1 MIGRKRLLRVA
12 AVLSVAVAAGH
23 AVETFRS
30 TAAMR
35 AAAMAAVT
43 PGFGAAADGLPA
55 SASLSGGGSGLMP
68 DLKGITSVTATN
80 ERSESDAC
88 APSLALSAVEGAMI
102 DLALFAPCDPGERIV
117 VRHSGLSFTA
127 QTGLDGRLA
136 LRLPA
141 LDSKALVAV
150 YFEGSAVALAS
161 VDVSDMADVSRFV
174 FQAAHPVEF
183 ELRAEEGGTFYSGN
197 GGGVG
202 QPGSGRILTLGSA
215 SVAQPII
222 AQVFTSAG
230 TDMASA
236 RLSVEGRINARTCSR
251 SFVAETQLSQGGSA
265 TTTTVPIAIP
275 LCGTSGDILVLKNLV
290 PDPTLVLQK

>member
-1 MIGRKRLLRVA
+1 LRVA
-12 AVLSVAVAAGH
+12 AVLSVAVAAGQT
-23 AVETFRS
+23 VETFRS
-30 TAAMR
+30 TAATR
-35 AAAMAAVT
+35 AAAMAAAA
-43 PGFGAAADGLPA
+43 PGFAASPDALPA
-55 SASLSGGGSGLMP
+55 SASLSGGGSGLIP
-68 DLKGITSVTATN
+68 DLMGITSVTAT
-80 ERSESDAC
+80 SETPDGDNC
-88 APSLALSAVEGAMI
+88 APTLALSAAEGAMI

-117 VRHSGLSFTA
+117 VRHSGLSFTT

-136 LRLPA
+136 LRLPG

-161 VDVSDMADVSRFV
+161 VDLPGMAEVSRFV

-183 ELRAEEGGTFYSGN
+183 ELRAEEGGTFYSG
-197 GGGVG
+197 GVG

-222 AQVFTSAG
+222 AQVYTSSGPDLTSAE
-230 TDMASA
+230 
-236 RLSVEGRINARTCSR
+236 LSVEVRINARTCSR

-265 TTTTVPIAIP
+265 VSANVPIAIP

-290 PDPTLVLQK
+290 PDPTLALQK